1 MKDYTPTT
9 EAVRSRFVLLAAR
22 DNPGAEQEAA
32 NGFDRWLDDH
42 DVEVA
47 AAALKNYA
55 HLRYLTYLENP
66 EIPWDQQPEGMARRY
81 AKSASEMMHY
91 AKGLTAKEQRASQWA
106 SPLAI
111 KCPSCGANPGDRCY
125 GNGPM
130 NRPHGERREAA
141 RPSGH

>member
-1 MKDYTPTT
+1 MEDYTPTT
-9 EAVRSRFVLLAAR
+9 EAVRSGFVLLAAG
-22 DNPGAEQEAA
+22 DNLGAQQEAA

-42 DVEVA
+42 DSEVA

-55 HLRYLTYLENP
+55 HLRYLT
-66 EIPWDQQPEGMARRY
+66 
-81 AKSASEMMHY
+81 S
-91 AKGLTAKEQRASQWA
+91 T
-106 SPLAI
+106 LAI

-141 RPSGH
+141 PDVLKTSFIKED